1 MSDATKMS
9 TAEDFKLLPYL
20 AADLRR
26 ARVVMHGTADGVS
39 NLRLWLGVLSPRFVP
54 VLLCRLAHWCYRL
67 KLGPVA
73 KLVSLLNFFLFGI
86 EIAVRCPIGKGLFLP
101 HTQGTVIGAWSIGEN
116 ATIFQGVT
124 LGAREVDFSYQESSR
139 PTVGNDVTIG
149 SGAKVFG
156 GVTLGSGSRIG
167 ANAVVV
173 NDVAPGLLAIG
184 IPARTVDRKPSDLAA
199 Q

>member
-1 MSDATKMS
+1 MKKAISIIA
-9 TAEDFKLLPYL
+9 AEDFRLLTYL

-26 ARVVMHGTADGVS
+26 ALVVMHGTADGVS
-39 NLRLWLGVLSPRFVP
+39 SLRLWLGLLSPRFVP
-54 VLLCRLAHWCYRL
+54 VLLCRLAHALYRL
-67 KLGPVA
+67 KLGPLA
-73 KLVSLLNFFLFGI
+73 KFVSLLNFFLFGI

-139 PTVGNDVTIG
+139 PTVGHGVTIG
-149 SGAKVFG
+149 SGAKVLG

-167 ANAVVV
+167 ANAVVLS
-173 NDVAPGLLAIG
+173 DVAPGLLAVG
-184 IPARTVDRKPSDLAA
+184 IPAKVVEKSPSDHAA
-199 Q
+199 